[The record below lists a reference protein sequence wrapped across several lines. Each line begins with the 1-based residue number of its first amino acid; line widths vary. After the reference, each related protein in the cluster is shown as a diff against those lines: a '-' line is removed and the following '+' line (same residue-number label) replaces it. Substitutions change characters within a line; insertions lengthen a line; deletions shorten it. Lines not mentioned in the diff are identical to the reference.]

1 MNYNPL
7 VSNENTF
14 FWSQRRATREQQ
26 SEKTKEKNAVKSD
39 DDDDDNDGNKNQN
52 NTNRQFVPSAAITQ
66 DPARPFALDKQR
78 FDLICAMRIVMAA
91 ADECDAMKQYV
102 LR

>member
-39 DDDDDNDGNKNQN
+39 DDDGNKNQN

-78 FDLICAMRIVMAA
+78 FDLICAMHIVMAA